1 MKEVPIDTL
10 REKHTNLDN
19 AMARLEDSNYE
30 LRKSLE
36 KAEATL
42 RLEEFIMFHLKKKII
57 EDDLDFETRAERWFH
72 NG

>member
-1 MKEVPIDTL
+1 MKEVPIDSL
-10 REKHTNLDN
+10 RKKHINLDN

-36 KAEATL
+36 KAEAAL
-42 RLEEFIMFHLKKKII
+42 RVEKFQNHHLKEKII
-57 EDDLDFETRAERWFH
+57 QDDLDFEWKAERWFH